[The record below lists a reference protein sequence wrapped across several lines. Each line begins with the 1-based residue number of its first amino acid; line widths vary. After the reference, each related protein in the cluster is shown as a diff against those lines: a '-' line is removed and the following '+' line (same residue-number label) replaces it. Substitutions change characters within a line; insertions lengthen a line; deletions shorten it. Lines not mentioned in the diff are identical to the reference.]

1 MGWYCYYLHFT
12 DEKTELWRIDYF
24 TARLRNFCA
33 FSLGLLDVQLWLL
46 AETKAVGFVTCYIK
60 SWNQQT
66 LLELVP
72 PPMLWL
78 TSTIRSVWLKTGNF
92 CLELSWSQ
100 DLCKNHRFYWER
112 KSNGP
117 EWTRT
122 PRSSSLDVS
131 WSPSAQLHS
140 LSLPAL
146 CHMFSSKSFMGE
158 TSWVV
163 QWITLRVPNA
173 EGPGLIPA
181 WRRASLVAQTVKN
194 LPANAGD
201 PGLIPGLGRSPG
213 EGNGYPLQYTCR
225 ENPINREAWQAP
237 VHGVVKSQTWVRL
250 FPPKK
255 KRPETPTPLSPPCE
269 HTARGPLPSNKEA
282 ASPQTPKE
290 PEPWSWTSQ
299 PPEVW
304 EVNDCYLSH
313 PGSGVLL

>member
-1 MGWYCYYLHFT
+1 M
-12 DEKTELWRIDYF
+12 
-24 TARLRNFCA
+24 LR
-33 FSLGLLDVQLWLL
+33 
-46 AETKAVGFVTCYIK
+46 
-60 SWNQQT
+60 
-66 LLELVP
+66 
-72 PPMLWL
+72 L

-112 KSNGP
+112 QSNGP

-131 WSPSAQLHS
+131 WSPSARLHS

-181 WRRASLVAQTVKN
+181 RRWASLVAQTVKN

-213 EGNGYPLQYTCR
+213 EGNGCPLQYTCR
-225 ENPINREAWQAP
+225 ENPMNREAWQAP
-237 VHGVVKSQTWVRL
+237 VHGVVESDMTETFFTQKEETRDPHPSLSTLWAHSKGATAFKQGSSFSPDTQRAGTLILDFPASRSVRNKWLLFKPPRQWCSVVMWVCAQSCPTL
-250 FPPKK
+250 
-255 KRPETPTPLSPPCE
+255 RPHGL
-269 HTARGPLPSNKEA
+269 
-282 ASPQTPKE
+282 
-290 PEPWSWTSQ
+290 Q
-299 PPEVW
+299 PPRRLCPW
-304 EVNDCYLSH
+304 DS
-313 PGSGVLL
+313 PGRSTGLGCHFHYNSPDRIVQRPAPPTLQGC